1 MKSGTSSPFKG
12 KIILLFIPLFTLIL
26 AVACSPEKKAE
37 RFIKDLKNK
46 MPSALILETNLKSET
61 PYVTYA
67 RTQPTFSVYK
77 HLLKT
82 KKEDEI
88 LVQEGNLIYQ
98 TKDSIPR
105 FVYYSKV
112 GQIKMFQAK
121 KGDSLLVASPVKYVT
136 PAFDYQQDS
145 TAWFSYERL
154 GQLFRM
160 RIDSLTSK
168 KCLPENAKIIECD
181 TQTAYYMNGDDIHL
195 YTIRTGSDLVKF
207 LDVKNMYPV
216 KANDEITRLVD
227 TEENVCF
234 WNVTSQHIDTLVFT
248 RGSGKY
254 GDYSHSQLE
263 RPLRRVFYTDSQSK
277 YIIGIETQ
285 GQDRETEM
293 SFFIFD
299 PGESSYYPD
308 YLGSDYSEDGFYSY
322 ENEGRAGVISLCDD
336 YYYTDYDYDGNVIQ
350 QRLTVQGYITE
361 NEIHNSMLLTYSEHS
376 VCYINGSTVESFN
389 DLEGDVAIIK
399 SGTIT
404 TSNAGELKVS
414 FDMDSVFPTPDRK
427 KLIINASNPGLFESG
442 EYLLLFDPDNRVFR
456 QIDFGTSIYRE
467 RNRFRVKHVNNS
479 VSYYNLD
486 GQPVSSGLFD
496 DISDWLFDLD

>member
-1 MKSGTSSPFKG
+1 
-12 KIILLFIPLFTLIL
+12 
-26 AVACSPEKKAE
+26 
-37 RFIKDLKNK
+37 
-46 MPSALILETNLKSET
+46 
-61 PYVTYA
+61 
-67 RTQPTFSVYK
+67 
-77 HLLKT
+77 
-82 KKEDEI
+82 
-88 LVQEGNLIYQ
+88 
-98 TKDSIPR
+98 
-105 FVYYSKV
+105 
-112 GQIKMFQAK
+112 
-121 KGDSLLVASPVKYVT
+121 
-136 PAFDYQQDS
+136 
-145 TAWFSYERL
+145 
-154 GQLFRM
+154 
-160 RIDSLTSK
+160 
-168 KCLPENAKIIECD
+168 
-181 TQTAYYMNGDDIHL
+181 
-195 YTIRTGSDLVKF
+195 
-207 LDVKNMYPV
+207 
-216 KANDEITRLVD
+216 
-227 TEENVCF
+227 
-234 WNVTSQHIDTLVFT
+234 
-248 RGSGKY
+248 
-254 GDYSHSQLE
+254 
-263 RPLRRVFYTDSQSK
+263 
-277 YIIGIETQ
+277 
-285 GQDRETEM
+285 M